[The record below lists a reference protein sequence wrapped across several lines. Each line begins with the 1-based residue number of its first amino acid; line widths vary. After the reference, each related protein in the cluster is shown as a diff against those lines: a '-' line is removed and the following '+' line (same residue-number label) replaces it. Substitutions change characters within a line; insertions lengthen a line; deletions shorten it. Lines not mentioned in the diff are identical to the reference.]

1 MGKGIFMREGIR
13 RVGVLD
19 DIRGLCVVLMV
30 GYHALY
36 DLVDIFG
43 MDVPLFRWP
52 IIGFA
57 RTLVAATFMFI
68 AGITCRFS
76 RSNWKRGGVALLAAL
91 ALTAGTLL
99 VMPSQQIWFGV
110 LHFMGTA
117 MLLFALLEPL
127 LSRASVP
134 LGVGACVF
142 LFLLTY
148 GIEWGVLG
156 LPGLVTF
163 PLPAGLYRVGW
174 LFPLGFCAPGFF
186 SADYYPL
193 LPWIFVFLAGSYVGI
208 PLRDGRG
215 PDWCYPTRSRAL
227 TWVGRHAI
235 LIYLLHQPVLYVCFQ
250 LFIRLVG

>member
-1 MGKGIFMREGIR
+1 MKEGFR
-13 RVGVLD
+13 RVGILD

-43 MDVPLFRWP
+43 LDVPMFRW
-52 IIGFA
+52 GVTSFA

-76 RSNWKRGGVALLAAL
+76 RSNWKRGGLTLLAAL
-91 ALTAGTLL
+91 ALTVGTLL
-99 VMPSQQIWFGV
+99 VRPSQQIWFGI
-110 LHFMGTA
+110 LHFMGSA
-117 MLLFALLEPL
+117 MLLFALLDPL
-127 LSRASVP
+127 LSRVP
-134 LGVGACVF
+134 TGLGVGLCAG
-142 LFLLTY
+142 LFLLFY
-148 GIEWGVLG
+148 GVEWGVLG
-156 LPGLVTF
+156 FPGLWEIA
-163 PLPAGLYRVGW
+163 LPQRLYTIGW

-208 PLRDGRG
+208 PLRDSRA
-215 PDWCYPTRSRAL
+215 PSWCYPTRSRAL

-235 LIYLLHQPVLYVCFQ
+235 LIYLLHQPILFVCFQ
-250 LFIRLVG
+250 LLIRLVG

>member
-1 MGKGIFMREGIR
+1 MKEGFR
-13 RVGVLD
+13 RVGILD

-43 MDVPLFRWP
+43 LDVPMFRW
-52 IIGFA
+52 GVTSFA

-76 RSNWKRGGVALLAAL
+76 RSNWKRGGLTLLAAL
-91 ALTAGTLL
+91 ALTVGTLL
-99 VMPSQQIWFGV
+99 VMPSQQIWFGI
-110 LHFMGTA
+110 LHFMGSA
-117 MLLFALLEPL
+117 MLLFALLDPL
-127 LSRASVP
+127 LSRVSTG
-134 LGVGACVF
+134 LGVGLC
-142 LFLLTY
+142 
-148 GIEWGVLG
+148 
-156 LPGLVTF
+156 
-163 PLPAGLYRVGW
+163 AGLWEIALPQRLYTIGW

-208 PLRDGRG
+208 PLRDSRA
-215 PDWCYPTRSRAL
+215 PSWCYPTRSRAL

-235 LIYLLHQPVLYVCFQ
+235 LIYLLHQPILFVCFQ
-250 LFIRLVG
+250 LLIRLVG

>member
-1 MGKGIFMREGIR
+1 MKEGFR
-13 RVGVLD
+13 RVGILD

-43 MDVPLFRWP
+43 LDVPMFRW
-52 IIGFA
+52 GVTSFA

-76 RSNWKRGGVALLAAL
+76 RSNWKRGGLTLLAAL
-91 ALTAGTLL
+91 ALTVGTLL
-99 VMPSQQIWFGV
+99 VMPSQQIWFGI
-110 LHFMGTA
+110 LHFMGSA
-117 MLLFALLEPL
+117 MLLFALLDPL
-127 LSRASVP
+127 LSRVSTG
-134 LGVGACVF
+134 LGVGLCAG
-142 LFLLTY
+142 LFLLFY
-148 GIEWGVLG
+148 GVEWGVLG
-156 LPGLVTF
+156 FPGLWEIA
-163 PLPAGLYRVGW
+163 LPQRLYTIGG

-208 PLRDGRG
+208 PLRDSRA
-215 PDWCYPTRSRAL
+215 PSWCYPTRSRAL

-235 LIYLLHQPVLYVCFQ
+235 LIYLLHQPILFVCFQ
-250 LFIRLVG
+250 LLIRLVG